1 MSDLSPKRI
10 FPGVY
15 RLKGEAGKALA
26 TLNLT
31 PGKRFYGEQLVTVD
45 GVEYRTW
52 NPFRSKLAAG
62 IVKGLDEMPLS
73 PGDKVLYLG
82 VASGTTCSHVSDIIG
97 VEGHVWGVDFAPRPI
112 RDLIEGLA
120 KHRDNVSPI
129 LGDARRPRTYALNVP
144 KVDGIYA
151 DVAQPD
157 QGGIVV
163 ENARVFLKSGG
174 WVVLAVKSRS
184 IDVTKAPRRVY
195 EAEIEKLR
203 VGGFDIVESLELDPF
218 EKDHALVVAR
228 RNP

>member
-1 MSDLSPKRI
+1 LSPKRI

-15 RLKGEAGKALA
+15 RLEGEVGKALA

-31 PGKRFYGEQLVTVD
+31 PGKRFYGEQLVTVE

-62 IVKGLDEMPLS
+62 IVKGLGEMPLS
-73 PGDKVLYLG
+73 QGDKVLYLG

-97 VEGHVWGVDFAPRPI
+97 IEGHVWGVDFAPRPI

-174 WVVLAVKSRS
+174 WVILAVKSRS
-184 IDVTKAPRRVY
+184 IDVTKAPRMIY
-195 EAEIEKLR
+195 EAEIEKLSA
-203 VGGFDIVESLELDPF
+203 GGFDIVESLELDPF

-228 RNP
+228 RNS